1 MRIFLE
7 EKNGVAISN
16 DQIRN
21 AVLESIKGLKLG
33 KVLLIPPDFTRF
45 YSNAGFITNAYY
57 HALKDTCTVD
67 ILPAL
72 GTHVPMTDDE
82 LTEMFGDIPH
92 DRFFE
97 HKFREDVVDVGVVPG
112 EFISQITEGIWTE
125 DIRCQI
131 NKRVLDDYDLIVSI
145 GQVVP
150 HEVVGMAN
158 HAKNLFVGCGGSE
171 FINKSHMVGAMY
183 GMERIMGKDHTPPR
197 RIFDY
202 AFENFLK
209 DKPILFALTVTT
221 APAGKIHTHG
231 LYISYDRSGLEA
243 AVSLAQKTNLNI
255 VEEPFEKVVVYL
267 DPSEFKSTWLGNKTV
282 YRTRMAIKDG
292 GELIVLAPAVK
303 MFGEDKTNDAFI
315 RKYGYMGRENVLE
328 EMKHNDDFLNNM
340 GAAAH
345 LIHGSSDGRFSITYA
360 VKNITKEEIES
371 VHFKAADY
379 DEMAKIYNPETLK
392 LGYNT
397 VNGEKIYYIPNPA
410 LGLWV
415 SKDKL
420 N

>member
-33 KVLLIPPDFTRF
+33 QVLLIPPDFTRF
-45 YSNAGFITNAYY
+45 YSNAGFTTNAYY

-72 GTHVPMTDDE
+72 GTHVPMTDTE

-202 AFENFLK
+202 AFENCALK
-209 DKPILFALTVTT
+209 SIHGELDFHLLPDIADISFVDGNPNLHLFE
-221 APAGKIHTHG
+221 I
-231 LYISYDRSGLEA
+231 
-243 AVSLAQKTNLNI
+243 
-255 VEEPFEKVVVYL
+255 F
-267 DPSEFKSTWLGNKTV
+267 GNKEDAGDAHIGDHRLTD
-282 YRTRMAIKDG
+282 AH
-292 GELIVLAPAVK
+292 PAV
-303 MFGEDKTNDAFI
+303 
-315 RKYGYMGRENVLE
+315 
-328 EMKHNDDFLNNM
+328 DDDTVHRTGDN
-340 GAAAH
+340 AV
-345 LIHGSSDGRFSITYA
+345 IHI
-360 VKNITKEEIES
+360 
-371 VHFKAADY
+371 
-379 DEMAKIYNPETLK
+379 
-392 LGYNT
+392 
-397 VNGEKIYYIPNPA
+397 A
-410 LGLWV
+410 LGFDKRRFRD
-415 SKDKL
+415 SKLSLRPLESGIGGGAIRQRSDIR
-420 N
+420 